1 MFEPDSDSKLKQELA
16 ACQSIATI
24 SSPLFQNSLT
34 LSEFVCWR
42 LDLYQIYIS
51 KLKKCLMLVI
61 EWAEAILNMALFELK
76 QPVSGT
82 GVLQRSVSNPEV
94 ALPLLPIHA
103 WCGPK

>member
-1 MFEPDSDSKLKQELA
+1 
-16 ACQSIATI
+16 
-24 SSPLFQNSLT
+24 
-34 LSEFVCWR
+34 
-42 LDLYQIYIS
+42 
-51 KLKKCLMLVI
+51 MLVI